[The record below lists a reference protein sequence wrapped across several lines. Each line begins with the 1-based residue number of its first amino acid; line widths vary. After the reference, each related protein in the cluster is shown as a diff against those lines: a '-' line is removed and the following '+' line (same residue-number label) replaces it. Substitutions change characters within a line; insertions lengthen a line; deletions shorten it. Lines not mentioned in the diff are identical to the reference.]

1 MCCKSGNNQERSM
14 ACAVPDLGQR
24 LTLPSNLRIYKPT
37 IPEVCYFDLFKET
50 IMYVLI
56 MVTFNHC

>member
-1 MCCKSGNNQERSM
+1 M

-50 IMYVLI
+50 IMYVLN